1 LFSKVLI
8 QRSWVSFN
16 KNKKE
21 DIMKKIG
28 LIAGVS
34 FLAGAIFFALSFG
47 FLQKSVNNE
56 PFLSPAVA
64 KAETVAAPVAAN
76 NFVSIVRKVKPAVL
90 KVISESI
97 VESRSFFGD
106 DFFDQF
112 FNAPNRREKRAGE
125 GSGFFISADGYI
137 LTNNHVVK
145 DTVKVKI
152 FNINN
157 EEFTAKIIGTD
168 PKTDLALLKI
178 NVKNVPFIELGDSN
192 AVEVGEWVLAIGNPF
207 GQDLTVTSGIISAKG
222 RQLGLAQYEDFLQTD
237 AAINMGN
244 SGGPL
249 INMKGEAIGINST
262 ILTPSAGNIGI
273 GFAIPA
279 NMAKKVVNDLKSKGK
294 VVRGWFGIQIQEIS
308 ESDAKDL
315 DLATSGVLIAKV
327 EDNSPAQ
334 KAGLKRYDLIVAV
347 NGKAVKTKT
356 DLQMEIANSA
366 PGDEISVTIFRNRE
380 KQTIKIKVSEAPD
393 SEREQ
398 AVVESK
404 NLNLGM
410 VLMKNTPAL
419 AREYDLKTAKG
430 LVVENVDADGAA
442 AENGLKPGD
451 VILAVN
457 RTEIDSVEQFKRVL
471 AGKSAGAKVMLLISR
486 SGNEVYIRFILP
498 E

>member
-1 LFSKVLI
+1 MKKLFAPFQRLSFI
-8 QRSWVSFN
+8 QQ
-16 KNKKE
+16 E

-28 LIAGVS
+28 IIAGVS

-47 FLQKSVNNE
+47 FLQKAVNDRPVLSQAVVRAESVS
-56 PFLSPAVA
+56 SPG
-64 KAETVAAPVAAN
+64 AAN
-76 NFVSIVRKVKPAVL
+76 NFVAIVKKVKPAVV
-90 KVISESI
+90 KVISESM
-97 VESRSFFGD
+97 VQSRSMFGD

-112 FNAPNRREKRAGE
+112 FNAPRRQEKRSGE

-145 DTVKVKI
+145 DAIKVKI
-152 FNINN
+152 FNSDQQ
-157 EEFTAKIIGTD
+157 EFTAKIIGTD

-178 NVKNVPFIELGDSN
+178 NDKNVPYIELGDSS

-207 GQDLTVTSGIISAKG
+207 NQFSTVTAGIISAKG

-279 NMAKKVVNDLKSKGK
+279 NIAKKVISDLKSKGK
-294 VVRGWFGIQIQEIS
+294 VVRGWFGIQIQDIL

-315 DLATSGVLIAKV
+315 DLPSGGALIARV

-334 KAGLKRYDLIVAV
+334 KAGLKRYDLIVAI
-347 NGKAVKTKT
+347 NGKAVKSRA
-356 DLQMEIANSA
+356 DLMMEIANSN
-366 PGDEISVTIFRNRE
+366 PGDEIEVTFFRNRD

-393 SEREQ
+393 SVKEQ
-398 AVVESK
+398 AVAESK
-404 NLNLGM
+404 SLNLGM
-410 VLMKNTPAL
+410 VLVKNTPAL
-419 AREYDLKTAKG
+419 AREYELKTSKG
-430 LVVENVDADGAA
+430 LVIEDVDRDGLA

-457 RTEIDSVEQFKRVL
+457 RSEIDSVEQFKRIL
-471 AGKSAGAKVMLLISR
+471 AGRRGGSTVLLLINR
-486 SGNEVYIRFILP
+486 NGDEVYVRFPLP

>member
-1 LFSKVLI
+1 
-8 QRSWVSFN
+8 
-16 KNKKE
+16 
-21 DIMKKIG
+21 MKKIG
-28 LIAGVS
+28 IIAGAS

-47 FLQKSVNNE
+47 FLQKTVNDQ
-56 PFLSPAVA
+56 PVLSPPLVR
-64 KAETVAAPVAAN
+64 AESLPVPLAAN
-76 NFVSIVRKVKPAVL
+76 NFVAIVKKVKPAVV

-97 VESRSFFGD
+97 VQSRSPFGD

-112 FNAPNRREKRAGE
+112 FNAPQRQEKRSGE

-137 LTNNHVVK
+137 LTNNHVVR
-145 DTVKVKI
+145 DAVKVKI
-152 FNINN
+152 LNIDK

-178 NVKNVPFIELGDSN
+178 NAKNVPFVELGDSS

-207 GQDLTVTSGIISAKG
+207 GQISTVTAGIISAKG
-222 RQLGLAQYEDFLQTD
+222 RQLGLAMYEDFLQTD

-273 GFAIPA
+273 GFAIPT

-294 VVRGWFGIQIQEIS
+294 VVRGWFGIQIQDIS

-315 DLATSGVLIAKV
+315 ELAAAGALIGRV

-334 KAGLKRYDLIVAV
+334 KAGLKRYDLIVAI
-347 NGKAVKTKT
+347 NGRAVKSAAE
-356 DLQMEIANSA
+356 LQMEIANSA
-366 PGDEISVTIFRNRE
+366 PGDEIEVTIFRNRD

-393 SEREQ
+393 AIKDQ
-398 AVVESK
+398 AAAESK
-404 NLNLGM
+404 SLNLGM
-410 VLMKNTPAL
+410 VLVKNTPAL
-419 AREYDLKTAKG
+419 AQEFELKTAKG
-430 LVVENVDADGAA
+430 LVVQDVERGGAA

-451 VILAVN
+451 IILAVN
-457 RTEIDSVEQFKRVL
+457 RSEVESVEQFKRIL
-471 AGKSAGAKVMLLISR
+471 AGRRSGSTVLLLINR
-486 SGNEVYIRFILP
+486 NGDEVYRRFALP